1 MRLKWASN
9 SAGAASVDCIYV
21 CRCRRRGVAACCKE
35 RQRSVIIF
43 LVLDG
48 ADPPKVWS
56 TRELPLAVRSDTSTE
71 VSPLLGRGWAVLWM
85 GSIHW
90 LLCNVLHL
98 LHMVCSS
105 MALHSTSIWR
115 VLLQFRKLSHLEL
128 ATPCSCH
135 RSSEGHL
142 QRLTAPRGTPTA
154 SVAALELASRTP
166 ATLLARA
173 RTPRMVERQRCRM
186 PSGWPGFV
194 YPQYRP
200 HPRQRRPEGRATD
213 HQEGGAASPGCD
225 EPDPVTSRLA

>member
-1 MRLKWASN
+1 MRKLSFLSALCHASRSPQRGHGARRARHGRVRWALAPPSTTPPQVQ
-9 SAGAASVDCIYV
+9 SVLSWC
-21 CRCRRRGVAACCKE
+21 CFLRVALATRLCGSLPHRLCGMVVQQE
-35 RQRSVIIF
+35 V
-43 LVLDG
+43 VL
-48 ADPPKVWS
+48 
-56 TRELPLAVRSDTSTE
+56 
-71 VSPLLGRGWAVLWM
+71 AVLWM

-173 RTPRMVERQRCRM
+173 PHRPRSARHVSETDGGEPLSLATTVKGPPRMVERQR
-186 PSGWPGFV
+186 
-194 YPQYRP
+194 
-200 HPRQRRPEGRATD
+200 
-213 HQEGGAASPGCD
+213 
-225 EPDPVTSRLA
+225 

>member
-1 MRLKWASN
+1 M
-9 SAGAASVDCIYV
+9 
-21 CRCRRRGVAACCKE
+21 
-35 RQRSVIIF
+35 
-43 LVLDG
+43 
-48 ADPPKVWS
+48 
-56 TRELPLAVRSDTSTE
+56 
-71 VSPLLGRGWAVLWM
+71 LWM

-200 HPRQRRPEGRATD
+200 HPRQRRPKGRATD
-213 HQEGGAASPGCD
+213 CSRPATPVREGRSPLSRSCNPNSLITKAGVRGHRKTRPRTLRGGEARVGYPAS
-225 EPDPVTSRLA
+225 